1 MEIFVVP
8 GSGLT
13 TAPRLAPEKSMLR
26 YVLRGHYV
34 RLGLAI
40 VALAIAV
47 AGVAAIDLVNPLC
60 CSPSPRWPGGL
71 PCR

>member
-1 MEIFVVP
+1 
-8 GSGLT
+8 
-13 TAPRLAPEKSMLR
+13 MLR